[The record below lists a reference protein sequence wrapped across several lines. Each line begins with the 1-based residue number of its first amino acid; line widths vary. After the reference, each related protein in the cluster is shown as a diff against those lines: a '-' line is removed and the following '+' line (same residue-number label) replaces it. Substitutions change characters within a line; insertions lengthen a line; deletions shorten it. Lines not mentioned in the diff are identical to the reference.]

1 MNFVFSP
8 FPIQCVFI
16 GDGAV
21 GKTSLIISYTTNG
34 YPAEYVPTVKPFSH
48 IMKLFQIDR
57 KTNLKIFASRRRL
70 IHITR
75 WCMWTGNHS
84 PSSCATHLAR
94 TTLTPSAPSST
105 PTLMCSSFALVL
117 LCHPPSRTS
126 GRNCNTAVKAASVIF
141 VCFREKWIPEIR
153 SQSKKVPIVLV
164 GTQSDLRAD
173 AKTLVGLRHSK
184 EHPIQE
190 SEARKLAH
198 SLGGCYSY

>member
-70 IHITR
+70 IHIMR
-75 WCMWTGNHS
+75 WCMWMDNHS
-84 PSSCATHLAR
+84 PLSCATRLAR
-94 TTLTPSAPSST
+94 MTLTPSAPSST
-105 PTLMCSSFALVL
+105 PTLMCFFFALVL
-117 LCHPPSRTS
+117 LCHPPSRMS
-126 GRNCNTAVKAASVIF
+126 GRNGTERLLSQRCRSYSF
-141 VCFREKWIPEIR
+141 VAGR
-153 SQSKKVPIVLV
+153 S
-164 GTQSDLRAD
+164 GFLRFGRSP
-173 AKTLVGLRHSK
+173 KRS
-184 EHPIQE
+184 
-190 SEARKLAH
+190 R
-198 SLGGCYSY
+198 